1 MLDILALEGNGKFV
15 NQMSLIRW
23 KHSCHRLHYV
33 TWESAVEK
41 SRGFFYFIFLKAKMS
56 KRPCKHNF
64 SFVTQLFVRNSCFWS
79 QSRRSTIPPLSSL
92 QKEILSDCPFQL
104 FIYLFKLPFP
114 QSTAL
119 SFGSGHF
126 LRDLNVEGTRCTAWP
141 GDVVRGAGGE
151 AGLQAV
157 RAVHADGVWRRA
169 VVRVRQ
175 GVQED
180 VGLRDDPA
188 AEFISPLPL
197 LAQVC
202 VAVAR
207 WRVKIIIKNS
217 IWCQVFWFI
226 WRCVMNSA
234 LLVKEISIQTFFF
247 VCLAPQISCL
257 SFTYCRQLAELT
269 MSANWIPLKKVWQD
283 RTEIA

>member
-1 MLDILALEGNGKFV
+1 
-15 NQMSLIRW
+15 
-23 KHSCHRLHYV
+23 
-33 TWESAVEK
+33 
-41 SRGFFYFIFLKAKMS
+41 MS

-79 QSRRSTIPPLSSL
+79 QSRRSTFPPSARCERKFCLIARSS
-92 QKEILSDCPFQL
+92 FF

-114 QSTAL
+114 KSTTL

-126 LRDLNVEGTRCTAWP
+126 LRVLNLEGTRCTAWP

-157 RAVHADGVWRRA
+157 RAVHTDGVWRRA

-207 WRVKIIIKNS
+207 WRVKITIKNS

-226 WRCVMNSA
+226 
-234 LLVKEISIQTFFF
+234 
-247 VCLAPQISCL
+247 
-257 SFTYCRQLAELT
+257 
-269 MSANWIPLKKVWQD
+269 
-283 RTEIA
+283 